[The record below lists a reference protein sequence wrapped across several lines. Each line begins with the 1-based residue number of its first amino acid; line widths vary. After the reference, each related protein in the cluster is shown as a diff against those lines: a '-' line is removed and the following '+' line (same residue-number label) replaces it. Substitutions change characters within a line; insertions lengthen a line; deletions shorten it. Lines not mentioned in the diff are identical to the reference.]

1 MIYTQRE
8 RERERERV
16 LIKVKLSFVIPIG
29 FYGKIVGRSSL
40 ANVHGIGAF
49 NGTVDTDYRRTVCV
63 VLLNLSD
70 NEYIVEIGNLIAQLI
85 IEKCMMLSL
94 FSILNCLT
102 HNVL

>member
-8 RERERERV
+8 RERV
-16 LIKVKLSFVIPIG
+16 LIKIKLSFVIPTG
-29 FYGKIVGRSSL
+29 FYGKIVERSSL
-40 ANVHGIGAF
+40 ANVRGISEF

-63 VLLNLSD
+63 VLLNLSN

-94 FSILNCLT
+94 FIILNCLT

>member
-1 MIYTQRE
+1 M
-8 RERERERV
+8 
-16 LIKVKLSFVIPIG
+16 SFFIPTD
-29 FYGKIVGRSSL
+29 FYGKVVGSSSL

-49 NGTVDTDYRRTVCV
+49 NGTVDTDYRRTVSV

-70 NEYIVEIGNLIAQLI
+70 NEYIVEIGNIIAQLI

-102 HNVL
+102 HNVLQEGLVHL

>member
-8 RERERERV
+8 RKRERERERE
-16 LIKVKLSFVIPIG
+16 SERER
-29 FYGKIVGRSSL
+29 YGKIVGRSSL

>member
-1 MIYTQRE
+1 MRE

-49 NGTVDTDYRRTVCV
+49 NGTVDTDYR
-63 VLLNLSD
+63 
-70 NEYIVEIGNLIAQLI
+70 
-85 IEKCMMLSL
+85 
-94 FSILNCLT
+94 
-102 HNVL
+102 